1 MLLEKCCEIFPRKVG
16 EQPRKPWQMEES
28 QQTVAD
34 MWTARRLAREAA
46 IRYLLIE
53 NASDLFR
60 AWHQQCRFQK
70 LHTHFHKE
78 GKQRRR
84 QLYLEQIEIAER
96 AAKAGK
102 QRELYEVIRR
112 LAPQQERR
120 KVQLRGNN
128 NNILT
133 SAQEPR
139 NLTDFCQDLF
149 LSKAPAITVPHHHEP
164 VSIDAKEI
172 QQTLSL
178 LKPMKSA
185 PRQLAPTSAW
195 KYLSHLLAPHL
206 AEIFHRSIST
216 GTLPELWT
224 HAWITWLPKP
234 GKPPNKPENL
244 RPMALQDCGGK
255 SIAKAL
261 QQRLSPWINE
271 MVWQQPQF
279 AYTPGRLLEVAVLR
293 AVHHCQMVKEVLRAQ
308 QRNVREK
315 KKGLEATTSAGGAIL
330 ALDMSQAFDRVD
342 RHQLRTSLEQSN
354 LPQAL
359 VGLITQWHNGI
370 AYHLRSANK
379 TSCVRCGRGLRQGCP
394 MSPTLWNAITSRVMT
409 LLEQRLGQEW
419 VRQNSTFFADDIL
432 GKWVFHSVAD
442 LKFMLRA
449 IDALFTVLEEFGMKI
464 NSLKSALIIDVRG
477 HSGKQWL
484 RARARYLEG
493 KPHFYAKTESGR
505 LLSIPIHTETK
516 YLGTI
521 ISFGNFAT
529 KATVR
534 YRIQQAETQRR
545 RLQRILQG
553 KHTLN
558 LSQRLRLWRTCVWTS
573 LQHGLHAVGLGRD
586 ELKSIRSCCARH
598 LRAIAS
604 CPVHI
609 THDST
614 TLLQQRFD
622 SPAPAAI

>member
-1 MLLEKCCEIFPRKVG
+1 
-16 EQPRKPWQMEES
+16 
-28 QQTVAD
+28 
-34 MWTARRLAREAA
+34 
-46 IRYLLIE
+46 
-53 NASDLFR
+53 
-60 AWHQQCRFQK
+60 
-70 LHTHFHKE
+70 
-78 GKQRRR
+78 
-84 QLYLEQIEIAER
+84 
-96 AAKAGK
+96 
-102 QRELYEVIRR
+102 
-112 LAPQQERR
+112 
-120 KVQLRGNN
+120 
-128 NNILT
+128 
-133 SAQEPR
+133 
-139 NLTDFCQDLF
+139 
-149 LSKAPAITVPHHHEP
+149 
-164 VSIDAKEI
+164 
-172 QQTLSL
+172 
-178 LKPMKSA
+178 
-185 PRQLAPTSAW
+185 
-195 KYLSHLLAPHL
+195 
-206 AEIFHRSIST
+206 
-216 GTLPELWT
+216 
-224 HAWITWLPKP
+224 
-234 GKPPNKPENL
+234 
-244 RPMALQDCGGK
+244 
-255 SIAKAL
+255 
-261 QQRLSPWINE
+261 

-293 AVHHCQMVKEVLRAQ
+293 AVHHCQTVKEVIRAQ

-315 KKGLEATTSAGGAIL
+315 KKGLGATACAGGAIL

-342 RHQLRTSLEQSN
+342 RQQLHHSLEHSN
-354 LPQAL
+354 LP
-359 VGLITQWHNGI
+359 QWHNGI

-409 LLEQRLGQEW
+409 ILEQRLGQAW
-419 VRQNSTFFADDIL
+419 VRNNSTFFADDIL

-484 RARARYLEG
+484 RARTKYLEK
-493 KPHFYAKTESGR
+493 KPYSYAKTESGR
-505 LLSIPIHTETK
+505 LLSIPIQSETK

-521 ISFGNFAT
+521 ISFGNFA

-558 LSQRLRLWRTCVWTS
+558 LSQRIRLWRTCVWTS
-573 LQHGLHAVGLGRD
+573 LQHGLHAIGLGRD

-609 THDST
+609 TRDST
-614 TLLQQRFD
+614 TELFLRLKVPEPQELLQKRLDGLDRTMRYSPDPMMNTPHLLTTLETHLESFRDAVHYWTGRNETPTHMPSDTNCALLKPREGGMWLQPVLTSCGVKPAMFTCPACLLSFVNLGALKIHHHEAHDGPLPPPFSRFD
-622 SPAPAAI
+622 RHVHSCEDVPKCRHS